1 MKKRHSVA
9 PYYHSSYTLPS
20 FECFCLSKYAFLYR
34 YALFCF
40 VGAVFFSALALA
52 IVAVT
57 VTDAVDIILRDYI
70 SYTLCVRVF
79 AA

>member
-1 MKKRHSVA
+1 MH
-9 PYYHSSYTLPS
+9 
-20 FECFCLSKYAFLYR
+20 FCIVML
-34 YALFCF
+34 CF

>member
-1 MKKRHSVA
+1 MH
-9 PYYHSSYTLPS
+9 
-20 FECFCLSKYAFLYR
+20 FCIVML
-34 YALFCF
+34 CF

-52 IVAVT
+52 IVAVTVT